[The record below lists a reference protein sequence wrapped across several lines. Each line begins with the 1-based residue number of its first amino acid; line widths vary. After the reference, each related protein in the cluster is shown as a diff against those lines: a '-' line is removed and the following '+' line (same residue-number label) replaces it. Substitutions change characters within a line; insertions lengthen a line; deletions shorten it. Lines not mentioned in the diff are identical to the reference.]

1 MQRLQQLDMRT
12 IGGQGLLD
20 DDELE
25 MGMLPPQRGQ
35 QAFGRVA
42 FTIVL
47 SGPILPGN
55 RLGGQGNHCAL
66 IGMDDQCP

>member
-35 QAFGRVA
+35 PALRSQSFLVAPSCRV
-42 FTIVL
+42 IG
-47 SGPILPGN
+47 SGAKGITA
-55 RLGGQGNHCAL
+55 R
-66 IGMDDQCP
+66 